1 MHFIPSPKL
10 FLFSRHLRFSPDF
23 FAIVGKRFDK
33 KGKVNF
39 KIYDVTTWLK
49 NNYNTQ
55 YTIPNISLSKS
66 NQAMKLGQLIEY
78 NNKNIFLQ
86 KLHRK

>member
-10 FLFSRHLRFSPDF
+10 FLFSRYLRFCPDF
-23 FAIVGKRFDK
+23 FAIVEKRLDK

-39 KIYDVTTWLK
+39 KMYDVTTWLK

-55 YTIPNISLSKS
+55 YTIPNISLSKG
-66 NQAMKLGQLIEY
+66 NQVTKFGQLIKY
-78 NNKNIFLQ
+78 NKKNIFLQ
-86 KLHRK
+86 KSYRK